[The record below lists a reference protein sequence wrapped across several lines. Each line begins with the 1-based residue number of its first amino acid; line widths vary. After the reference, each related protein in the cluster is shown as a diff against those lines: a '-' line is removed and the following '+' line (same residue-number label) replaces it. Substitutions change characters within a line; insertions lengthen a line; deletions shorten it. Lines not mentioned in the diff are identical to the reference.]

1 MPSKLQTT
9 VAMAEYTAKD
19 ISSRPEVFTE
29 FLTTAAHNY
38 KYGFRDQMLIFAQKP
53 NATACALLTPRF
65 AFRSFANSRLNALS
79 SVEYSQR

>member
-1 MPSKLQTT
+1 MPSKFQTT

-19 ISSRPEVFTE
+19 ISSRPEVFAE

-53 NATACALLTPRF
+53 NATACAEIEVWNIVTQVL
-65 AFRSFANSRLNALS
+65 FRSMQGLPPA
-79 SVEYSQR
+79 